1 MNELL
6 EKARQMYPIGTKF
19 KQLYPIGTKFRGMYG
34 RGECVVTKNLF
45 TRCGNI
51 YTYDDKFEWI
61 TIYDL
66 VQNRWAEIIKE
77 QETIPLK
84 ILNNK
89 AEDIFQISKNGDIV
103 LRGKVIVNDIEL
115 SEILTNLNNKK

>member
-6 EKARQMYPIGTKF
+6 EKAKREYPK
-19 KQLYPIGTKFRGMYG
+19 GTKFRSMYDG
-34 RGECVVTKNLF
+34 K
-45 TRCGNI
+45 I
-51 YTYDDKFEWI
+51 YTSGSNPYYIFRNVYVKCGVDALRC
-61 TIYDL
+61 IYDL

-89 AEDIFQISKNGDIV
+89 AEDIFHISKNGDIV
-103 LRGKVIVNDIEL
+103 LRGKVIANDIEL